1 MNTVRRCFSASCLAA
16 VLAASLVGA
25 CPADAEYPWALDVK
39 GVISKETKKPPRAYL
54 WLPPLAKKIEA
65 VILGMH
71 NMLEEPIFAH
81 PAFRSEMEKARIGI
95 CWVTPMIPQKWDEL
109 PESEIAAI
117 ESLMRDFA
125 ALTGH
130 AELSSAPL
138 VPFGHSA
145 MATYPYLF
153 AAARPGRT
161 RLAVSIKGD
170 WPCAGRPCWAAAQS
184 AGRLGVPMLLVT
196 GEYED
201 GYNRRNLSMALK
213 AAVPEAKFDCWID
226 VGGGHF
232 DWSDELCRDLGRYI
246 ACPDR
251 KIIDAYEALPRGKGK
266 VTALGIRTKDGVVKQ
281 NPKAHMQ
288 IIFETKEMEFEMEPV
303 FEETVPPGRPE
314 TWTGL
319 KAGSPNLKP
328 SNHQAIL
335 TIQKIQGPIEHVGG
349 NKWRVKY
356 GRYDP
361 AGYRAREAT
370 FQIVYPGDGEFKRC
384 VQQGLVRV
392 PPPRC
397 AAARTFVHPG
407 IDCSRADIERAR
419 AMVAGGREPWASAFA
434 ALRDCGY
441 SDPDQDV
448 PTHGT
453 SLKTQDCNYTIGLS
467 GRRAHDLA
475 LLWRLTDDERYA
487 KKAVEFI
494 NANSHYDD
502 LDLSGTAPLDY
513 GKVFLLVEA
522 AELMRDWAG
531 WAASDRLRFMRMLRE
546 KFYPILKDG
555 DPARFGNQGLF
566 ALRSVLAMS
575 IFLEDEK
582 MYDRV
587 WRYLNGLP
595 HRADDEPYVSGPPNC
610 EHDPVEVT
618 DQMETFKLRGRD
630 DSVADYGY
638 DEQLRHYIYANGQ
651 CQESSRDQAHVM
663 AGLFMYV
670 AIAEAFWIQGDDL
683 YGALDNRILTGLEW
697 SFRYNLSDWA
707 PTGFTDE
714 EKAATFENGLFYRAR
729 HRSGRWRSLSPSAH
743 LRGALGTEG
752 APRECAYAHYRVRM
766 GMGEEAVSW
775 LKTGLDEMNGRHG
788 GFETWGMPPN
798 WFYEWSGW
806 GTLMKRRTPW
816 MSGDPVNGIHRV
828 PCRIDAR
835 DCDGNRFRQIKPSYT
850 LAADK
855 AGEYELVVAYRSS
868 KSAQLAFSCDKSK
881 PLVVTLPPRPFGGTF
896 KCGDLPVPV
905 GASVMRYV
913 VVAGA
918 NDIRVLGFQ
927 LDTARTRP
935 SHRL

>member
-1 MNTVRRCFSASCLAA
+1 MRTKRGIVAGL
-16 VLAASLVGA
+16 LVA
-25 CPADAEYPWALDVK
+25 
-39 GVISKETKKPPRAYL
+39 
-54 WLPPLAKKIEA
+54 
-65 VILGMH
+65 
-71 NMLEEPIFAH
+71 
-81 PAFRSEMEKARIGI
+81 
-95 CWVTPMIPQKWDEL
+95 
-109 PESEIAAI
+109 IAA
-117 ESLMRDFA
+117 
-125 ALTGH
+125 
-130 AELSSAPL
+130 
-138 VPFGHSA
+138 
-145 MATYPYLF
+145 
-153 AAARPGRT
+153 
-161 RLAVSIKGD
+161 
-170 WPCAGRPCWAAAQS
+170 
-184 AGRLGVPMLLVT
+184 
-196 GEYED
+196 
-201 GYNRRNLSMALK
+201 
-213 AAVPEAKFDCWID
+213 
-226 VGGGHF
+226 
-232 DWSDELCRDLGRYI
+232 
-246 ACPDR
+246 
-251 KIIDAYEALPRGKGK
+251 
-266 VTALGIRTKDGVVKQ
+266 TA
-281 NPKAHMQ
+281 
-288 IIFETKEMEFEMEPV
+288 
-303 FEETVPPGRPE
+303 
-314 TWTGL
+314 
-319 KAGSPNLKP
+319 S
-328 SNHQAIL
+328 
-335 TIQKIQGPIEHVGG
+335 
-349 NKWRVKY
+349 
-356 GRYDP
+356 
-361 AGYRAREAT
+361 
-370 FQIVYPGDGEFKRC
+370 
-384 VQQGLVRV
+384 
-392 PPPRC
+392 
-397 AAARTFVHPG
+397 ARTFVHPG

-448 PTHGT
+448 PNHGT

-487 KKAVEFI
+487 KKSVAFI
-494 NANSHYDD
+494 NANSYYDD

-522 AELMRDWAG
+522 AELMRDWDG
-531 WAASDRLRFMRMLRE
+531 WGAPDRARFMRMLRE

-610 EHDPVEVT
+610 QPDPVDVT

-630 DSVADYGY
+630 DSEADYGY

-714 EKAATFENGLFYRAR
+714 EKAATFGNGLFYRAR
-729 HRSGRWRSLSPSAH
+729 HRSGRWRSRSPSSH

-766 GMGEEAVSW
+766 GMGEETVSW
-775 LKTGLDEMNGRHG
+775 LKKGLDEMNGRHG

-835 DCDGNRFRQIKPSYT
+835 DCDVNRFRQIKPSYT

-881 PLVVTLPPRPFGGTF
+881 PLVVTLPPRPSGGTF
-896 KCGDLPVPV
+896 KCGDIPVPA

-913 VVAGA
+913 AVSGE

-927 LDTARTRP
+927 LGYP
-935 SHRL
+935 H

>member
-1 MNTVRRCFSASCLAA
+1 MEPPAYLQAFFAL
-16 VLAASLVGA
+16 VLAG
-25 CPADAEYPWALDVK
+25 
-39 GVISKETKKPPRAYL
+39 
-54 WLPPLAKKIEA
+54 
-65 VILGMH
+65 
-71 NMLEEPIFAH
+71 
-81 PAFRSEMEKARIGI
+81 
-95 CWVTPMIPQKWDEL
+95 
-109 PESEIAAI
+109 
-117 ESLMRDFA
+117 A
-125 ALTGH
+125 ALV
-130 AELSSAPL
+130 AN
-138 VPFGHSA
+138 
-145 MATYPYLF
+145 
-153 AAARPGRT
+153 AR
-161 RLAVSIKGD
+161 S
-170 WPCAGRPCWAAAQS
+170 
-184 AGRLGVPMLLVT
+184 
-196 GEYED
+196 
-201 GYNRRNLSMALK
+201 
-213 AAVPEAKFDCWID
+213 
-226 VGGGHF
+226 
-232 DWSDELCRDLGRYI
+232 
-246 ACPDR
+246 
-251 KIIDAYEALPRGKGK
+251 
-266 VTALGIRTKDGVVKQ
+266 
-281 NPKAHMQ
+281 
-288 IIFETKEMEFEMEPV
+288 
-303 FEETVPPGRPE
+303 
-314 TWTGL
+314 
-319 KAGSPNLKP
+319 
-328 SNHQAIL
+328 
-335 TIQKIQGPIEHVGG
+335 
-349 NKWRVKY
+349 
-356 GRYDP
+356 
-361 AGYRAREAT
+361 
-370 FQIVYPGDGEFKRC
+370 
-384 VQQGLVRV
+384 
-392 PPPRC
+392 
-397 AAARTFVHPG
+397 FVHPG

-419 AMVAGGREPWASAFA
+419 TMVAGGREPWASAFA

-546 KFYPILKDG
+546 KFYPILKNG

-566 ALRSVLAMS
+566 ALRAVLAMS

-610 EHDPVEVT
+610 EPDPVEVT
-618 DQMETFKLRGRD
+618 DQMETFKLRGRE

-670 AIAEAFWIQGDDL
+670 AIAEALWIQGDDL

-714 EKAATFENGLFYRAR
+714 EKAATFGNGLFYRAR
-729 HRSGRWRSLSPSAH
+729 HRSGRWRSLSPSSH

-766 GMGEEAVSW
+766 GMGEETVSW
-775 LKTGLDEMNGRHG
+775 LKKGLDEMNGRHC

-835 DCDGNRFRQIKPSYT
+835 DCDVNRFRQIKPSYT

-855 AGEYELVVAYRSS
+855 AGEYELIIAYRSS
-868 KSAQLAFSCDKSK
+868 KPAQLAFSCDKSK
-881 PLVVTLPPRPFGGTF
+881 PLVVMLPPRPSGGTF
-896 KCGDLPVPV
+896 KCGDLPLPT

-913 VVAGA
+913 VVSGE
-918 NDIRVLGFQ
+918 NDIRILGFQ
-927 LDTARTRP
+927 LDAARTQP